1 MGAQQIEHAVVGVT
15 GGGMDSH
22 WRGELRA
29 RVQALMAGG
38 VLRYLLVDLSAIHR
52 AIGPWETQ

>member
-1 MGAQQIEHAVVGVT
+1 MGAQQIEHAVVGAT

-38 VLRYLLVDLSAIHR
+38 VRYLLVDLHR

>member
-1 MGAQQIEHAVVGVT
+1 MGAQQTEHAVVGVT

-22 WRGELRA
+22 RRGELRA
-29 RVQALMAGG
+29 RVQAPTAGG
-38 VLRYLLVDLSAIHR
+38 VRYLLVDLSAIHR

>member
-1 MGAQQIEHAVVGVT
+1 MGAQQIEHAMVGVT

-29 RVQALMAGG
+29 LMTGG
-38 VLRYLLVDLSAIHR
+38 VLRYLLVDLSAIPR
-52 AIGPWETQ
+52 AIGPRETQ

>member
-1 MGAQQIEHAVVGVT
+1 MGVQR
-15 GGGMDSH
+15 
-22 WRGELRA
+22 RGELRA

-52 AIGPWETQ
+52 AIGPRETQ

>member
-1 MGAQQIEHAVVGVT
+1 MGAQQIEHAVVGAT

-22 WRGELRA
+22 WRGEL
-29 RVQALMAGG
+29 QALMAGG
-38 VLRYLLVDLSAIHR
+38 VRNLLVDLHR